1 MGADLKVRQE
11 RSEVSTAPPSAT
23 IASSDLRTIAVVG
36 HRSAG
41 KTSLCELLLK
51 AGRVVRETGTVEDGT
66 TLLDWAPIE
75 RRHQQTLELSA
86 AWLEHGGVV
95 LQLLD
100 TPGAPFLAEVRD
112 MGLAAADA
120 ALLVLDST
128 EGLKGRGLPV
138 GVEEALR
145 SAARL
150 EMPVIAV
157 QTKVDRQPHGAL
169 EEGETLDALTAA
181 AGIRA
186 VRLQLPFH
194 EEGEHGERQVVG
206 LVDLLEERVLRFSRE
221 GTGEFSPEPVPE
233 SLRAEV
239 DRARELLT
247 EAVATTDDQLL
258 EQYLEYFT
266 LPADELRRALVEAV
280 RQRSLLPVLV
290 ASSEARIGAFALL
303 DALKELVPP
312 YGVLERRLIEQDGS
326 ERPLQT
332 GLDGAGA
339 PFVAQVLSEHRD
351 DRGDTWHLLRILA
364 GKPPRGD
371 WIDGR
376 YGTGHKIR
384 KLYRV
389 RGPRRAAAP
398 PPVPGLLVATWD
410 PLELE
415 AGTTLTD
422 GQACEVALPPTRP
435 PMFAMW
441 VRPAH
446 PKDQYRVD
454 QALRAVVRGDRGLAL
469 LSDTSSGAL
478 LLAGAEEAHVRIALE
493 RLQAWSGVQIVAE
506 LPPVGYVETPTA
518 TVQGVE
524 GVHVQKDGDGL
535 VEEYGKCEL
544 ALQPS
549 SPEEETRF
557 FDDGVDE
564 EDLPVR
570 YRGAIDQGARLAMRH
585 GPTAGYPVVGV
596 DLHLTGG
603 AYDILQ
609 STDDHF
615 RLAGEKAVRIALE
628 KVGTRVLE
636 PWWQVEIAVPQS
648 AVGDLISDVTSHR
661 GRILGVEVAGE
672 VAYITAHTPY
682 RELRTFGGRVQT
694 LTAGRGRFQTAMSHY
709 EPLPDHLLREAI
721 EASPYRAVT
730 AHRGR

>member
-11 RSEVSTAPPSAT
+11 RSEFSTAPPSAA
-23 IASSDLRTIAVVG
+23 IASSDLRTVAVVG

-41 KTSLCELLLK
+41 KTSLCELLLQ

-86 AWLEHGGVV
+86 AWMEHGGAV

-120 ALLVLDST
+120 ALLVLDCT
-128 EGLKGRGLPV
+128 EDLRV
-138 GVEEALR
+138 GAEDALR

-150 EMPVIAV
+150 EMPVLAV
-157 QTKVDRQPHGAL
+157 QTKIDRQPFLDNL
-169 EEGETLDALTAA
+169 EQLTAA

-194 EEGEHGERQVVG
+194 EEGEVVG

-221 GTGEFSPEPVPE
+221 GTGEFSPEPIPE
-233 SLRAEV
+233 ALRPEV

-266 LPADELRRALVEAV
+266 LPADELRRALIKAV
-280 RQRSLLPVLV
+280 HHRSLLPVLV
-290 ASSEARIGAFALL
+290 ASADARIGAFALL
-303 DALKELVPP
+303 DELKELVPP
-312 YGVLERRLIEQDGS
+312 YGVLERRLIEQDGT
-326 ERPLQT
+326 ERPLET
-332 GLDGAGA
+332 GIEGSGLGGSGG

-351 DRGDTWHLLRILA
+351 DRGDTWHLLRVLA
-364 GKPPRGD
+364 GKPPRVD
-371 WIDGR
+371 WFDGR
-376 YGTGHKIR
+376 YGTPYKIR

-398 PPVPGLLVATWD
+398 PPVPGLIVATWD
-410 PLELE
+410 PLEVE

-422 GQACEVALPPTRP
+422 GAACEVALPPARP
-435 PMFAMW
+435 PMFALW

-446 PKDQYRVD
+446 SKDQCRVD

-469 LSDTSSGAL
+469 LSDASSGAL
-478 LLAGAEEAHVRIALE
+478 LLAGADESHVRIALE

-549 SPEEETRF
+549 SPEEATRF
-557 FDDGVDE
+557 VDDGVDE

-596 DLHLTGG
+596 ELRLTGG

-628 KVGTRVLE
+628 RVGTRVLE
-636 PWWQVEIAVPQS
+636 PWWQVEIAAPQAS
-648 AVGDLISDVTSHR
+648 VGDLISDVTSHR

-694 LTAGRGRFQTAMSHY
+694 LTGGRGRFQTAMSHY

-721 EASPYRAVT
+721 EASPYRAAV
-730 AHRGR
+730 AHRAR